1 MLAWQGEFRRHDT
14 LGDCGVP
21 VVGGRTLAL
30 PRSRYVGE
38 PANDFLHAEDYRQT
52 LVLTH
57 QINECWQVRIGGSS
71 LFGDLKSSQTYAVA
85 QAGETEFARARN
97 DTRRMHEQAYSLIA
111 DLAGDIEASVFCH
124 KPLLGMEYTYFDSDS
139 IFAFDSAYP
148 VIDAA
153 DPVYANPPAV
163 FTPLSIFRFPAFRQR
178 GVGFYLQDLIE
189 LNRHWQ
195 LLAGVRF
202 DTMDFTYDRSFFAGT
217 VSRRTVQRFDRVTPR
232 AGVVYQ
238 PLPEVLAFY
247 FNYSRSFNPPAGGP
261 YVEPQVLQPEL
272 GESFELG
279 SKVLLM
285 EGLSLD
291 IAGFHAVRENAPF
304 LSFPFLI
311 QVGRERSRG
320 VEMNLVGSLTERWS
334 VIANWAYT
342 DTELTDS
349 QNPAVFGQP
358 QRNVPLHCGALWTRY
373 DLIDGCC
380 QTLGAAIGLVA
391 VGRRSADLAN
401 AVRLPGYCRWDAGV
415 YYRRGRVSASVYLEN
430 LFDTDYAISS
440 VDEFQIFPG
449 APFNARAQV
458 AVLF

>member
-1 MLAWQGEFRRHDT
+1 
-14 LGDCGVP
+14 
-21 VVGGRTLAL
+21 
-30 PRSRYVGE
+30 
-38 PANDFLHAEDYRQT
+38 
-52 LVLTH
+52 
-57 QINECWQVRIGGSS
+57 
-71 LFGDLKSSQTYAVA
+71 
-85 QAGETEFARARN
+85 
-97 DTRRMHEQAYSLIA
+97 
-111 DLAGDIEASVFCH
+111 
-124 KPLLGMEYTYFDSDS
+124 
-139 IFAFDSAYP
+139 
-148 VIDAA
+148 
-153 DPVYANPPAV
+153 
-163 FTPLSIFRFPAFRQR
+163 
-178 GVGFYLQDLIE
+178 
-189 LNRHWQ
+189 
-195 LLAGVRF
+195 
-202 DTMDFTYDRSFFAGT
+202 
-217 VSRRTVQRFDRVTPR
+217 
-232 AGVVYQ
+232 
-238 PLPEVLAFY
+238 
-247 FNYSRSFNPPAGGP
+247 
-261 YVEPQVLQPEL
+261 
-272 GESFELG
+272 
-279 SKVLLM
+279 M